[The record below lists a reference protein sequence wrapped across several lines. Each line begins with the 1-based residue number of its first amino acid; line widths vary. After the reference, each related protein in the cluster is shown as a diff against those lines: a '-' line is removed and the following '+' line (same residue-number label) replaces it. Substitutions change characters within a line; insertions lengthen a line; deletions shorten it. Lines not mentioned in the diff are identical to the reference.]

1 MEVAG
6 NDPQLLSKQSID
18 QQIRDIQQKM
28 ASLSLRKQ
36 QLIKERTSLEEG
48 IKQIRLSYDK
58 ELKIIEQIRIKFQ
71 AEL

>member
-1 MEVAG
+1 MEVTG

-36 QLIKERTSLEEG
+36 QLIKERTGLEED